1 MKTLHISIGRF
12 FHVLF
17 FWVSLRIPPKTPQ
30 CSFRFTV
37 VRLNAKM
44 KSSSHSLSCDD
55 HLKDSNFPE
64 WRPDFLTTEMSA
76 ALISLTIVNLLVSP
90 LTIFLNVLVI
100 LAVKTTR
107 QLRNKYNTLLACLA
121 GSDIMTGA
129 LGQPLFIAELIY
141 RLTGSPASEFCI
153 IPSAARSLIRTSA
166 LISLQHLALISAER
180 YISIKFPVKY
190 DIFVNK
196 RRFIG
201 SVVLAWSLVFLATI
215 VSFCKHSFFQY
226 FLPLFGTLPAF
237 FILIFC
243 RIASYH
249 EARKRI
255 GNITSQSAKAKFLK
269 EKKALTTTSFVIGL
283 VLLSYL
289 PMVLFRIFLGS
300 FLSSPDVFLAV
311 EYFIITLALS
321 NSVFNPVIYCARNM
335 QYRRTFKKLLCR
347 ANNVQPI

>member
-1 MKTLHISIGRF
+1 MPFS
-12 FHVLF
+12 

-30 CSFRFTV
+30 CSLRFTV
-37 VRLNAKM
+37 ARLNAKM
-44 KSSSHSLSCDD
+44 NSSSHSLSCDD
-55 HLKDSNFPE
+55 HLKGFNFPE
-64 WRPDFLTTEMSA
+64 WRQDFLTTQMSA

-141 RLTGSPASEFCI
+141 RLTASPASEFCI
-153 IPSAARSLIRTSA
+153 IPLAARSLSRASV

-190 DIFVNK
+190 DNFVTK
-196 RRFIG
+196 GRCIG
-201 SVVLAWSLVFLATI
+201 SVVLAWSLVFLATL
-215 VSFCKHSFFQY
+215 VSFYKHSFFQY
-226 FLPLFGTLPAF
+226 FRHVLATFPAMS
-237 FILIFC
+237 ILIFC

-255 GNITSQSAKAKFLK
+255 TNITTQSAKAKFLK

-289 PMVLFRIFLGS
+289 PMLLFKIFLGS

-311 EYFIITLALS
+311 ESFIITLAIS
-321 NSVFNPVIYCARNM
+321 NSVFNPLIYCARNM
-335 QYRRTFKKLLCR
+335 QYRRAFKKRLCR
-347 ANNVQPI
+347 ANNVQPM